1 MKEQNI
7 RGLNTEEIKMKQRE
21 INKEDENEYNWTQI
35 AHLECLKTQFVYREI
50 IYPLEISG
58 IISCQDRDALEFY
71 YLLSARCFSN
81 MSPINDELEERSRD
95 GRNKELISNLRDQ
108 ITQLYNQVQKK
119 FADFSEKLTKT

>member
-1 MKEQNI
+1 
-7 RGLNTEEIKMKQRE
+7 
-21 INKEDENEYNWTQI
+21 
-35 AHLECLKTQFVYREI
+35 
-50 IYPLEISG
+50 
-58 IISCQDRDALEFY
+58 
-71 YLLSARCFSN
+71 